1 MFFLTYLRRELGRR
15 KRQTVLIALG
25 FALGVGLVITVT
37 GVSSGVTAA
46 QAKVL
51 HALYGVGTDLTVTE
65 HNPPFSG
72 IHPLPG
78 IQCATSSKPGTSSKP
93 ATVSV
98 TRLNLPLGQSCSA
111 SLGYPPL
118 GTETT
123 KTVATV
129 AKLHDV
135 AGAAGGL
142 TLDYIANLGT
152 PFTGISGSNPMILVD
167 GVDVHHLGL
176 GTLSSGTLTSG
187 REFSASQAHS
197 DVAVVDSNYATAKN
211 LHVGSTLTII
221 GQKFR
226 VIGLVRQSQA
236 ASPPDVYI
244 PLARAQALYVSAN
257 PGFHL
262 AGDLV
267 NTIYVSTSSAAN
279 VASVQSE
286 IQKAVP
292 AASVSS
298 QAHLP
303 SDFTGSLKS
312 TAKLAHDLGRW
323 LAVLVLLA
331 AFAVAILLTLAA
343 VARRVRELG
352 TLKALGWRSRRIIA
366 QVLGESLVVGV
377 VGGVLGIGIGYGAAG
392 VITALA
398 PSVSEIK
405 PAPMPSSP
413 NVHVIYNG
421 PYGHPTPSTVPVHL
435 SAPVPAEIIVVALVI
450 AIAGGLLAGL
460 FASWRIAR
468 LRPADALARVA

>member
-1 MFFLTYLRRELGRR
+1 MFFLTYLRGELSRR

-51 HALYGVGTDLTVTE
+51 HALYGVGTDLTVTV

-78 IQCATSSKPGTSSKP
+78 LQCATPSKP
-93 ATVSV
+93 ATVSA
-98 TRLNLPLGQSCSA
+98 TRLNLPPGQSCSA

-123 KTVATV
+123 KTVAKV
-129 AKLHDV
+129 ARLRDV

-152 PFTGISGSNPMILVD
+152 PMTPISGSNPLILVD
-167 GVDVHHLGL
+167 GVDVRRLGL
-176 GTLSSGTLTSG
+176 GTLSSGELTSG
-187 REFSASQAHS
+187 KEFSASQTHS
-197 DVAVVDSNYATAKN
+197 NVAVVDSTYATAKE
-211 LHVGSTLTII
+211 LHVGSTLTIT
-221 GQKFR
+221 GQRFR
-226 VIGLVRQSQA
+226 VIGLVEQSQA

-267 NTIYVSTSSAAN
+267 NTIYVSTSSAAS
-279 VASVQSE
+279 VASVQNE
-286 IQKAVP
+286 INKALP
-292 AASVSS
+292 SASVSS
-298 QAHLP
+298 PASLP

-312 TAKLAHDLGRW
+312 AAHLARDLGRW

-343 VARRVRELG
+343 VARRVREFG

-366 QVLGESLVVGV
+366 QVLGESLAVGAL
-377 VGGVLGIGIGYGAAG
+377 GGVAGIGLGYGTAG
-392 VITALA
+392 VISALA
-398 PSVSEIK
+398 PGVYATE

-413 NVHVIYNG
+413 NVHVVYSG

-450 AIAGGLLAGL
+450 AITGGLLAGL
-460 FASWRIAR
+460 LASWRIAR

>member
-1 MFFLTYLRRELGRR
+1 MFFVTYLRGELGRR
-15 KRQTVLIALG
+15 MRQTLFVALG
-25 FALGVGLVITVT
+25 LALGVGLVITVT
-37 GVSSGVTAA
+37 AVSSGVNTA

-51 HALYGVGTDLTVTE
+51 HALYGAGTDLTVTE

-78 IQCATSSKPGTSSKP
+78 QCANG
-93 ATVSV
+93 
-98 TRLNLPLGQSCSA
+98 LILPPGQSCAA

-123 KTVATV
+123 TTVATV

-135 AGAAGGL
+135 SGAAGGL
-142 TLDYIANLGT
+142 TLDYIANPPSVPL
-152 PFTGISGSNPMILVD
+152 TGISGSNPVIVVD
-167 GVDVHHLGL
+167 GVDVSHLGL
-176 GTLSSGTLTSG
+176 STLSSGTLTSG
-187 REFSASQAHS
+187 KEFSARQVHS
-197 DVAVVDSNYATAKN
+197 DVAVVDSNYATAKG

-221 GQKFR
+221 GESFT
-226 VIGLVRQSQA
+226 VIGLVNQSQA

-257 PGFHL
+257 LGFRL

-267 NTIYVSTSSAAN
+267 NTIYVSTTSAAN

-286 IQKAVP
+286 IHRAIP
-292 AASVSS
+292 GASVSS
-298 QAHLP
+298 QSHLP

-343 VARRVRELG
+343 VGRRVRELG

-366 QVLGESLVVGV
+366 QVLGESLVVGA
-377 VGGVLGIGIGYGAAG
+377 VGGVLGIGLGYAAAG

-398 PSVSEIK
+398 PSVSETE

-413 NVHVIYNG
+413 NVHIIYSG

-435 SAPVPAEIIVVALVI
+435 SAPVPAEIIVVALVT

-468 LRPADALARVA
+468 LSPAGALARVA

>member
-1 MFFLTYLRRELGRR
+1 MFFLTYLRRELGQR

-37 GVSSGVTAA
+37 GVSSGVNAA

-51 HALYGVGTDLTVTE
+51 HALYGVGTDLIVTE

-72 IHPLPG
+72 IRPLPG
-78 IQCATSSKPGTSSKP
+78 LQCATSSKP

-98 TRLNLPLGQSCSA
+98 TRLNLPPGQSCSA

-123 KTVATV
+123 KTVAKV

-135 AGAAGGL
+135 AEAAGGL
-142 TLDYIANLGT
+142 TLDYIANLAT
-152 PFTGISGSNPMILVD
+152 PLTGISGSNPIILVD
-167 GVDVHHLGL
+167 GVDVRRLGL
-176 GTLSSGTLTSG
+176 GTLSSGELTSG
-187 REFSASQAHS
+187 KEFSASQAHA
-197 DVAVVDSNYATAKN
+197 DVAVVDSNYATSKG
-211 LHVGSTLTII
+211 LRVGSTLTII

-226 VIGLVRQSQA
+226 VIGLLRQSQA

-262 AGDLV
+262 AGGLV
-267 NTIYVSTSSAAN
+267 NTIYVSTSSAAS

-286 IQKAVP
+286 INKALP
-292 AASVSS
+292 SASVSS
-298 QAHLP
+298 QADLP

-312 TAKLAHDLGRW
+312 IARLAHDLGRW

-352 TLKALGWRSRRIIA
+352 TLKALGWRSRLIIA
-366 QVLGESLVVGV
+366 QVLGESLVVGA
-377 VGGVLGIGIGYGAAG
+377 VGGVLGTGLGYGAAG
-392 VITALA
+392 LITAFA
-398 PSVSEIK
+398 PSVSETK

-413 NVHVIYNG
+413 NVHIVYKG
-421 PYGHPTPSTVPVHL
+421 LYGHPTPSTVPVHL
-435 SAPVPAEIIVVALVI
+435 SAPVPAEIIVVALAV

>member
-1 MFFLTYLRRELGRR
+1 MFFLTYLRRELGQR

-37 GVSSGVTAA
+37 GLSSGVNAA
-46 QAKVL
+46 QAKVIQ
-51 HALYGVGTDLTVTE
+51 ALYGVGTDLTVTE
-65 HNPPFSG
+65 HNPPFSAS
-72 IHPLPG
+72 HPLPG
-78 IQCATSSKPGTSSKP
+78 QCAAG
-93 ATVSV
+93 
-98 TRLNLPLGQSCSA
+98 LNLPPGQSCSA

-123 KTVATV
+123 TTVATV

-135 AGAAGGL
+135 SGAAGGL
-142 TLDYIANLGT
+142 TLDYIAKPMGPAL
-152 PFTGISGSNPMILVD
+152 TGISGSNPVIVVD
-167 GVDVHHLGL
+167 GVDVSHLGL
-176 GTLSSGTLTSG
+176 GTLSSGTITSG
-187 REFSASQAHS
+187 KGFSAGEAHS
-197 DVAVVDSNYATAKN
+197 DVAVVDSNYATVKG
-211 LHVGSTLTII
+211 LHAGSTLTIT
-221 GQKFR
+221 GESFK
-226 VIGLVRQSQA
+226 VIGLVKQSQA

-244 PLARAQALYVSAN
+244 PLARAEALYVSAN
-257 PGFHL
+257 LGFHL

-279 VASVQSE
+279 VATVQSE
-286 IQKAVP
+286 IKKAVS
-292 AASVSS
+292 AANVSS
-298 QAHLP
+298 QASLP

-312 TAKLAHDLGRW
+312 TANLAHDLGRW

-331 AFAVAILLTLAA
+331 AFAAAILLTLAA
-343 VARRVRELG
+343 VGRRVRELG

-366 QVLGESLVVGV
+366 QVLGESLVVGA
-377 VGGVLGIGIGYGAAG
+377 VGGALGTGLGYGAAG

-398 PSVSEIK
+398 PSVSETE

-413 NVHVIYNG
+413 NVHVIYSG

-468 LRPADALARVA
+468 LRPAAALGRVA